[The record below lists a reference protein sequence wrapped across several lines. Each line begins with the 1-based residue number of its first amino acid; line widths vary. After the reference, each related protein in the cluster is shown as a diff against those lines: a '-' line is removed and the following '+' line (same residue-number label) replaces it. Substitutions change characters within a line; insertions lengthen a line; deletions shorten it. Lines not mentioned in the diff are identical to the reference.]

1 MLLLN
6 KNLPVPSRVKMNIIY
21 MIIYFYFYFLVLIY
35 KVLNNLMF
43 STNMIQECSTWCGE
57 GNGEPYSNMCIR
69 Y

>member
-6 KNLPVPSRVKMNIIY
+6 KNLLVPTGFKRNTICMF
-21 MIIYFYFYFLVLIY
+21 IYFDFHFLVLIY

-43 STNMIQECSTWCGE
+43 STNMIQECSKWCGE
-57 GNGEPYSNMCIR
+57 GNGGPYSNMYVR